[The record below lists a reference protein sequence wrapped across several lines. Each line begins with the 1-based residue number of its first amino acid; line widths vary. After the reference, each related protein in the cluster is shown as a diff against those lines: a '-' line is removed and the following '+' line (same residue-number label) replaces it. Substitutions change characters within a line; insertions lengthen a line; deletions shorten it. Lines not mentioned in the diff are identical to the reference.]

1 MNSYTLA
8 AQNMTGQNKSSFK
21 PTKIWSGL
29 SDHVR
34 CAFFIVM
41 LTIIWAAAA
50 LIISEIHPDAKT
62 GSKNAAGVYFNHIV
76 KNNTIILYIGGI
88 LYLFKLLRSL
98 KGVSLSERLKTV
110 FFQDRLMLPKFF
122 ANLAVAI
129 GTCALFTFAYS
140 TIKTRIPEFAPYTW
154 DVTFMKWDR
163 ALFLGHDPWTV
174 FAFLYEIPTAIFA
187 MDLIYDLWAPL
198 FIGTWTV
205 CFLVTKP
212 SAAIRFRFPLA
223 VLLAW
228 FVGGNLAAIGLSSA
242 GPCYYGLITGMAD
255 PYAAQMAILSDFS
268 TDGFM
273 RSTTYQAMLWDV
285 YESPGFG
292 FGGISAMPSMHC
304 TTSFL
309 FLLMAWKHK
318 VLRIAAI
325 AFFILI
331 LISSVVLAWHYLVD
345 GLIGI
350 PIAATAW
357 WIAGRIL
364 RAITHERTEHA
375 QA

>member
-140 TIKTRIPEFAPYTW
+140 TIKTRIPEFA
-154 DVTFMKWDR
+154 
-163 ALFLGHDPWTV
+163 
-174 FAFLYEIPTAIFA
+174 
-187 MDLIYDLWAPL
+187 DLWAPL

-331 LISSVVLAWHYLVD
+331 LISHYPVRQ
-345 GLIGI
+345 
-350 PIAATAW
+350 PPVQ
-357 WIAGRIL
+357 
-364 RAITHERTEHA
+364 HA
-375 QA
+375 PPAP